1 MSTKHAAEVKLLM
14 DVFAAY
20 NGTVSKGEL
29 LMELKAPK
37 MRQVYD
43 YLYWADR
50 EQGIVI
56 KAVRTGREVTA
67 YQHVSGT
74 AQPVPTV
81 SAPVKVVKSVK
92 TKIKATTS
100 VVSDSEAVVKVAK
113 AAAKKVTT
121 KTVKKAKVVKKTET
135 KPDVEK
141 VRKGE
146 VASYSVDPD
155 FDANDPLAIPD
166 FLKR

>member
-1 MSTKHAAEVKLLM
+1 MSTKHAAEVKVLM
-14 DVFAAY
+14 DIFTAY

-29 LMELKAPK
+29 LKELKAPK

-67 YQHVSGT
+67 YQHVSGA
-74 AQPVPTV
+74 AQPVPPAAVKTV
-81 SAPVKVVKSVK
+81 KPVK

-100 VVSDSEAVVKVAK
+100 VAVDSDPVVKVAK

-121 KTVKKAKVVKKTET
+121 KAVKKAKVVKKTET
-135 KPDVEK
+135 KPVVEK
-141 VRKGE
+141 SKKGE
-146 VASYSVDPD
+146 VPSYSVDPD

-166 FLKR
+166 FLKRQ